1 MADVDEDPYALSSDS
16 EDDEPKGPPPKI
28 NIEGRAVTDL
38 SSLKAALT
46 ETKEAVVDDKRLEE
60 LNELKA
66 KSEIAKIKK
75 DFIEGNIKK
84 EEDGEKPI
92 NEEREKLTAI
102 AKETYSKFKDKFE
115 KMPETLEQNLEERL
129 KSMEKE
135 LTGVGKENL
144 ANIKGAFENPQEQ
157 TEIEREAIVVE
168 RSEAD
173 KKRIMSTFVKP
184 EMTAEEAPRE
194 CAVCSKIVYPVERI
208 FANKCLYHNTC
219 FKCIKCSK
227 KLTPTN
233 YNSHQGQL
241 LCKVHYLE
249 IFHPEI
255 AKTMDPNTTEEDERG
270 PEDEDEEYAV
280 SSKPKQL
287 GADVVRSGVKAAD
300 DLSQIGSLKERKCDW
315 ESSAKEAATIDKKT
329 IVDDEIA
336 AGKVKANLE
345 RFVKG
350 ATNEGEEEEEDDTN
364 RDPNIIREDRKK
376 HKEELNFEQ
385 VGDIKNKWKTG
396 NVEGA
401 EVKELSKEDL
411 EELRKGPGV
420 KERFKERTEEEE
432 KIAKQW
438 DRSELDTSA
447 VADAR
452 RSFLEGSAYQSAP
465 IEKTVEMSEIE
476 FKKLQEFKDR
486 FEKGEGDVSVEKTTV
501 DIHAEFK
508 DRFEKGEGDVSVE
521 KTTVDI
527 HAEGLGD
534 IKRAWRY

>member
-1 MADVDEDPYALSSDS
+1 MADVDEDPYAVSSDS

-28 NIEGRAVTDL
+28 NIEGRAVSDL

-60 LNELKA
+60 LEELKA

-75 DFIEGNIKK
+75 DFIEGNINK
-84 EEDGEKPI
+84 EEKEKPTD
-92 NEEREKLTAI
+92 EEKEQLTAI

-135 LTGVGKENL
+135 LTGLGKDTL

-157 TEIEREAIVVE
+157 TAIEREEIVVE

-173 KKRIMSTFVKP
+173 KERVLSTFVKP
-184 EMTAEEAPRE
+184 EMTADEAPRE
-194 CAVCSKIVYPVERI
+194 CAVCSKIVYPVERV
-208 FANKCLYHNTC
+208 FANKCLYHYNC
-219 FKCIKCSK
+219 FNCSKCGK

-233 YNSHQGQL
+233 FNSHEGKL

-255 AKTMDPNTTEEDERG
+255 AKTMDPATTEEDDRG
-270 PEDEDEEYAV
+270 VEDEDEEYAI

-287 GADVVRSGVKAAD
+287 RADVVRSGVKAAD
-300 DLSQIGSLKERKCDW
+300 DLSQIGSLKDRKCDW
-315 ESSAKEAATIDKKT
+315 ESSAKEATTVDKKT
-329 IVDDEIA
+329 HVEEEIA

-345 RFVKG
+345 RFVTG
-350 ATNEGEEEEEDDTN
+350 AANEAEEDEEDESN
-364 RDPNIIREDRKK
+364 RDPNIIREDKK
-376 HKEELNFEQ
+376 KRKEELNFEQ

-401 EVKELSKEDL
+401 ELKEMSKEEL

-420 KERFKERTEEEE
+420 KDRFKERTEEDE
-432 KIAKQW
+432 KVAKQW
-438 DRSELDTSA
+438 DSSQLDTSGLNFCI
-447 VADAR
+447 
-452 RSFLEGSAYQSAP
+452 SFIS
-465 IEKTVEMSEIE
+465 T
-476 FKKLQEFKDR
+476 
-486 FEKGEGDVSVEKTTV
+486 
-501 DIHAEFK
+501 
-508 DRFEKGEGDVSVE
+508 
-521 KTTVDI
+521 
-527 HAEGLGD
+527 
-534 IKRAWRY
+534 